1 MILRNYVTK
10 VLLRN
15 YDHFDPLSISVGP
28 DCSFGLFMAILPENS
43 RNYDYYVTL
52 PDDVIVKFHHDFR
65 IL

>member
-1 MILRNYVTK
+1 MILRNYVTEI
-10 VLLRN
+10 LLRN

-43 RNYDYYVTL
+43 RNYDYYVTP